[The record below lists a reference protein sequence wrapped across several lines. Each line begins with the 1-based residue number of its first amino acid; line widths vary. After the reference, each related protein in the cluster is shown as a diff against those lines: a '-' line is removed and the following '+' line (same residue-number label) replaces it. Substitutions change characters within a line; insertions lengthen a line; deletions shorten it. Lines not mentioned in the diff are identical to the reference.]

1 MRVVAA
7 LLSASIAASVALAT
21 AAVSAST
28 ADVLAAPRL
37 FLQEAA
43 PRSTL
48 TADFFLP
55 HAILDLREVMEH
67 PVVRARQDYSRITGL
82 PVVGTSTAAAL
93 ALPMLGETRTV
104 ELSKSVVLTFP
115 LAVTGRNFMTAE
127 FVGVGRLLVA
137 PTSGFM
143 GRGGVFAFS
152 SEF

>member
-1 MRVVAA
+1 MRVVASLSVA
-7 LLSASIAASVALAT
+7 ASLALSA
-21 AAVSAST
+21 AAVSAAT
-28 ADVLAAPRL
+28 PEVLASPRL
-37 FLQEAA
+37 FAYEAA

-55 HAILDLREVMEH
+55 HAILDLRDVIDH
-67 PVVRARQDYSRITGL
+67 PVVRARRDYSRITGL
-82 PVVGTSTAAAL
+82 PVVGGSTAAAL

-115 LAVTGRNFMTAE
+115 LAITGRNFMTAE